1 MLAALAPS
9 GSVDAGVL
17 ETRRGAASAHLAESV
32 AALEGIRLDLLRLH
46 AGAGDLAPLTTLID
60 AARLLG
66 EDVSR
71 LANARREADKAVA
84 PLLAGARR
92 VATPA

>member
-1 MLAALAPS
+1 MNLLNTKISLPK
-9 GSVDAGVL
+9 
-17 ETRRGAASAHLAESV
+17 RG
-32 AALEGIRLDLLRLH
+32 
-46 AGAGDLAPLTTLID
+46 APLTTLID

-84 PLLAGARR
+84 PRLAGARR